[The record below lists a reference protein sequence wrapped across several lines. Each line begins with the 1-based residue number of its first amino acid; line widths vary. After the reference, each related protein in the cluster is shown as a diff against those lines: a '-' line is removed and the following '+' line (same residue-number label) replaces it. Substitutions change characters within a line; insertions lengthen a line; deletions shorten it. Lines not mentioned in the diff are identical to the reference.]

1 MSSAPMRLEL
11 YVLVLALVIVISV
24 AGFSTIEGISPFD
37 AVYLT
42 IVTIST
48 VGYGDI
54 APKTEG
60 GKILAMFVILAGVG
74 TFLFVLAQA
83 IETMVNRQESRSRT
97 RKINMVIGAF
107 FSEAGVPLIKLLRSS
122 IQDSGHLDNEM
133 KITDTWTDQQ
143 FVETERL
150 LRSLDFSI
158 DVHMVNLPEVHAL
171 LKDRRTFL
179 VQLLQHPALFEHES
193 FTDLLNAVFHLE
205 EELAARE
212 GLGPLPESDYSHL
225 SKDTHRVIGL
235 LFIQWVEYLRHM
247 RVNYPYLFSL
257 AVRTSP
263 FDAHSSPIVR

>member
-1 MSSAPMRLEL
+1 MSSSPIRLGI
-11 YVLVLALVIVISV
+11 YILVLAIVIIVSI
-24 AGFSTIEGISPFD
+24 AGFSVFEGLSPFD

-74 TFLFVLAQA
+74 TFLFVFAQA
-83 IETMVNRQESRSRT
+83 IETMVNRQGSQARN

-107 FSEAGVPLIKLLRSS
+107 FSETGVPLIKLLRSS
-122 IQDSGHLDNEM
+122 IHGNENLDKKL
-133 KITDTWTDQQ
+133 KISDTWTDQQ
-143 FVETERL
+143 FLETERL
-150 LRSLDFSI
+150 LRSWNFDI
-158 DVHMVNLPEVHAL
+158 DIHRVDLPLVHDMLRNQ
-171 LKDRRTFL
+171 RTFL

-193 FTDLLNAVFHLE
+193 FTDLLKAVFHLE
-205 EELAARE
+205 EELSARE

-225 SKDTHRVIGL
+225 SNDTHRVISL
-235 LFIQWVEYLRHM
+235 LFIQWVEYLRHL

-257 AVRTSP
+257 AVRTNP
-263 FDAHSSPIVR
+263 FDENSSPVVR